1 MSANLSTFQ
10 KRGLKEPTTKP
21 FMAFLRGSRSSSVTL
36 AFYMQMISLNDC
48 GTVMK
53 VACAM
58 QLPLAES
65 LQREAL
71 DGSMILP
78 VALDV
83 AIPQS
88 MDVVQR
94 QVRLPPFIVYK
105 GKHLYTTWTKGGADK
120 GRYAVSE
127 SGWMEKANY
136 ESWFITMFLPA
147 VKHLTESRPV
157 VLFFDGH
164 HSHISVNLIEMS
176 QARNVHLMLLPANTT
191 HVLQPLDVGVYGPL
205 KQAWKSRILPQ
216 YKRKKPEQPI

>member
-1 MSANLSTFQ
+1 MLSANLSTFH

-36 AFYMQMISLNDC
+36 AFYMMISLNDC

-65 LQREAL
+65 LQRDTL
-71 DGSMILP
+71 DIAGGSGRGYTT
-78 VALDV
+78 VHGYGSAAGV
-83 AIPQS
+83 H
-88 MDVVQR
+88 
-94 QVRLPPFIVYK
+94 LPPFIVYK
-105 GKHLYTTWTKGGADK
+105 GKHLYTMWTKSGADK

-147 VKHLTESRPV
+147 VKHLTESGPV

-176 QARNVHLMLLPANTT
+176 QARNVHLMLLPANT
-191 HVLQPLDVGVYGPL
+191 LQPLDVGVYGPSNRHGRAEFYHNT
-205 KQAWKSRILPQ
+205 KE
-216 YKRKKPEQPI
+216 KPEQPI